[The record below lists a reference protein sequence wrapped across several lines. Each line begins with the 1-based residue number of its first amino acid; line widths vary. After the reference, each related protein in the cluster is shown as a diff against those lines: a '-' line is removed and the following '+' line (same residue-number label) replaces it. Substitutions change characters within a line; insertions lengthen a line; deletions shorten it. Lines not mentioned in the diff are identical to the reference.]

1 MDNKILQNRLIAKN
15 EEHPFHILPPSYLP
29 FAVALFA
36 GTFVATFA
44 MLMHADTLKETI
56 PFFNI
61 ALPGIP
67 SYWRLLGLF
76 IGLAALVIIWTRD
89 VVNEATYQGFHTRMV
104 QRGLRYGMILFI
116 SSEVMFF
123 FSFFWTFFHVSTS
136 PAVGIGCVWPPKGIE
151 VLNPWHLPL
160 ANTVILLSSG
170 VCTVW
175 AHRALLGGF
184 KNQAA
189 TGLFAA
195 CLYGLLFSWLQ
206 FLEYGLATFAINDSV
221 YGSIFYMATGFH
233 GIHVIIGTI
242 MLSIAYYRISLNH
255 FSRTRHLGF
264 EVAAWYWHFVDVVWL
279 FLYIFIYCWGS

>member
-1 MDNKILQNRLIAKN
+1 MNNLILQNKASSKN

-29 FAVALFA
+29 FVVALVA
-36 GTFVATFA
+36 GMFVATFA
-44 MLMHADTLKETI
+44 FLMHKDSLKESI
-56 PFFNI
+56 PFFNLLI
-61 ALPGIP
+61 PGIP
-67 SYWRLLGLF
+67 SYWRLLTFFAGLAIF
-76 IGLAALVIIWTRD
+76 IGIWARD
-89 VVNEATYQGFHTRMV
+89 IVNEATYEGFHTRMV

-116 SSEVMFF
+116 TSEVMFF

-175 AHRALLGGF
+175 SHRALIGGF
-184 KNQAA
+184 REQAA
-189 TGLFAA
+189 LGLYAA
-195 CLYGLLFSWLQ
+195 CMYGLLFSWLQ

-233 GIHVIIGTI
+233 GIPVIVGTI
-242 MLSIAYYRISLNH
+242 MLTIAYMRVAKNH

-264 EVAAWYWHFVDVVWL
+264 EVAAWYWPFVDVVWL